1 MKKIICLLI
10 LIAGVS
16 FPQSQEK
23 GKISLTLVLPN
34 SRFDP
39 TVQIDLPFK
48 SISVQKDDKY
58 VVKARGEINTEKEQ
72 TMINM
77 EIELSFSLNKFLAD
91 PNNQDSVKKKM
102 KDYNEFTITALE
114 IYKKRTM
121 LNVEC
126 SVMFKPQD
134 FGKYELRTDM
144 VHNTWATQ
152 KIIKKVEDMKLNRVN
167 GQTIISGKFKYI
179 LLSDGTEKGTSIIT
193 EIKDGYFE
201 III

>member
-1 MKKIICLLI
+1 MLF
-10 LIAGVS
+10 AGVS
-16 FPQSQEK
+16 FSQSPEK
-23 GKISLTLVLPN
+23 GKISLTMDLPN

-39 TVQIDLPFK
+39 SVKMEIPFK
-48 SISVQKDDKY
+48 SVSIQKDDKY

-77 EIELSFSLNKFLAD
+77 EIELSFNLNKFLAD
-91 PNNQDSVKKKM
+91 PNNQDSVKRKT

-114 IYKKRTM
+114 IYKKRMM
-121 LNVEC
+121 LNIEC

-152 KIIKKVEDMKLNRVN
+152 KIIKKVEEMKITHVN
-167 GQTIISGKFKYI
+167 GQTKISGKFKYI